1 MDISELEENA
11 VLTAISGI
19 IDENTFS
26 ILNDEREEEFI
37 KLVNIE
43 APDKDDLGYGQVA
56 VDAISADTRNFI
68 YLEKVS
74 A

>member
-1 MDISELEENA
+1 MDTSELEENA
-11 VLTAISGI
+11 VLMGISGI
-19 IDENTFS
+19 SNENTFS

-43 APDKDDLGYGQVA
+43 APDKDDLGYEQVA

-68 YLEKVS
+68 YLEKIS